1 MGLGEG
7 EGEGLFDGD
16 GLGEGEGDG
25 EGEGLGEGFG
35 VGLGLDGLALGDEP
49 VGEDVDGEPVA
60 GGGDGSAAISRPKV
74 GGRITLGAGDK
85 LGLASEG
92 VSACMSGNGDDE
104 GTRMALDGAKEGGES
119 AKSSV
124 PLVAWALS
132 QTKRPPTKAK
142 TTQNAIFSHVGSS
155 RISPPSMP
163 NPSGFIQGLGTV
175 APLLSLFRGTTGFWN

>member
-7 EGEGLFDGD
+7 EGEGEGLGDGD
-16 GLGEGEGDG
+16 GLGEGDGDG
-25 EGEGLGEGFG
+25 EWEGLGEGFG

-49 VGEDVDGEPVA
+49 VGEDADGEPVA
-60 GGGDGSAAISRPKV
+60 GGGGDGSAAISRPKV

-92 VSACMSGNGDDE
+92 VSACISGNGHDE
-104 GTRMALDGAKEGGES
+104 GTWMAVDGAKEGGES

-155 RISPPSMP
+155 RISPLACPIHLVS
-163 NPSGFIQGLGTV
+163 SKD
-175 APLLSLFRGTTGFWN
+175 

>member
-49 VGEDVDGEPVA
+49 VGEDVDGVPVPG

-85 LGLASEG
+85 LGPAGER
-92 VSACMSGNGDDE
+92 VSACIS
-104 GTRMALDGAKEGGES
+104 GTRDGEGAWMAADGAKEGGES
-119 AKSSV
+119 ANSSV
-124 PLVAWALS
+124 PLVAWE
-132 QTKRPPTKAK
+132 
-142 TTQNAIFSHVGSS
+142 
-155 RISPPSMP
+155 
-163 NPSGFIQGLGTV
+163 
-175 APLLSLFRGTTGFWN
+175 